1 VVLFLI
7 GLIFSGTATA
17 SANIVE
23 EHYGCPSS
31 TYLCKA
37 LTANHNRDSDRCRV
51 SPRHVGELASY
62 MDQQGD
68 RSQSKSVSGKIRYV
82 GPVTGRYAYD
92 LIRVGKNKMTLRA
105 QVHFSNLSDF
115 SAAEI
120 KAYESKINA
129 AARVWTKNSP
139 FGSKFNFKF
148 KFELSRRPSRR
159 LASPKLIRS
168 NTRGPYFSQWSLG
181 WSVDTIAHEFGHIM
195 GLFDEYSYSDN
206 DTSNCSARSI
216 MCHSHRGD
224 PLGYH
229 YQLIFQR
236 AFCKVKRQSS
246 IGNKILGSIS
256 F

>member
-1 VVLFLI
+1 MVLLLI
-7 GLIFSGTATA
+7 GLIFSNQATA
-17 SANIVE
+17 SADIVE
-23 EHYGCPSS
+23 KHYGCPNS

-37 LTANHNRDSDRCRV
+37 LTANHDRDSDGCRV
-51 SPRHVGELASY
+51 SPRHVGDLAAY

-68 RSQSKSVSGKIRYV
+68 KSQSKNVSGKIRYV

-92 LIRVGKNKMTLRA
+92 LIRVSKNKMTLRA
-105 QVHFSNLSDF
+105 QVHFSNLAEF

-120 KAYESKINA
+120 RSYEAKIKS
-129 AARVWTKNSP
+129 AARVWKKNSP
-139 FGSKFNFKF
+139 FGSKIDFNFV
-148 KFELSRRPSRR
+148 LSRRPSRK
-159 LASPKLIRS
+159 LASPKLIRQ

-246 IGNKILGSIS
+246 IGNKILGSVS